1 MELNYDSSWD
11 VDNEDLFDEK
21 FSEWEERDWEDW
33 LEDNLQFPFMAKR
46 KEDMSVRPFSE
57 TDVNKPFQVGHTM
70 KVVAIEDEDE
80 SYGLI
85 MKVREG
91 RKTGYVPLSDLEVTP
106 KKDPNFWYVR
116 EYVVWFA
123 NR

>member
-1 MELNYDSSWD
+1 MELKYDSSWD
-11 VDNEDLFDEK
+11 DDNEDLFNEK
-21 FSEWEERDWEDW
+21 LSEWEERDWKDW

-46 KEDMSVRPFSE
+46 EEDMSANPFSK
-57 TDVNKPFQVGHTM
+57 TDENKLFKVGHTM
-70 KVVAIEDEDE
+70 KVVEIEDEDE

-106 KKDPNFWYVR
+106 QKDPNFWFIR